1 MAMSHLCFLWF
12 FISFSLSPWIGVM
25 TLLIFAADFAMD
37 LSIGAPSLFSQ
48 PLSSDPNGA
57 LDVGSRRGRRGRRRG
72 QGRHISVTQNSPQ
85 AVYRRGLDVL
95 RASSTTR

>member
-37 LSIGAPSLFSQ
+37 LSIGAASLFSQ
-48 PLSSDPNGA
+48 PLSSDP
-57 LDVGSRRGRRGRRRG
+57 SRGEPGR
-72 QGRHISVTQNSPQ
+72 
-85 AVYRRGLDVL
+85 VYLPERDGVWDGGV
-95 RASSTTR
+95 S